1 MKYLLDTHYI
11 LWTLFQPEMIKDAI
25 KEILENDKD
34 IKIVSTLSLWE
45 ISLKYSLGKL
55 ELKDTNP
62 TEIHEKIIDSGFEIS
77 SIEDELFSSYYKLPR
92 KEDHKDPFDR
102 MLIWQAISKNYTLI
116 TKDRKIEQYI
126 KDGLKIKIGI

>member
-77 SIEDELFSSYYKLPR
+77 SIEDELFSSCYKLPR